1 MTAKVYTTK
10 GNANRAAK
18 AAGVDPA
25 TVYATDGGF
34 TFPALAPASNATES
48 TSANPP
54 GWEFAGGPTDQES
67 AGGPATEPVP
77 YAFAEG
83 TNSAGEPARGPAT
96 ESGAPVVALVE
107 DPARHVVVGGATET
121 GQEEGIVARVVS
133 VGPATGPMAQDKP
146 AKAARGKGKP
156 AKGKAAKP
164 AKPAKVAKG
173 KPGRK
178 PKAPAEPKAPRDTKL
193 SRFVA
198 MLRRPEGCTLD
209 DAMDA
214 FGWQRHTA
222 RGAIAGAIK
231 VKLGLTLETEKV
243 DGKTVYRIPA

>member
-10 GNANRAAK
+10 SNAIRAAK
-18 AAGVDPA
+18 AQSIDPA
-25 TVYATDGGF
+25 TVYATEGGF
-34 TFPALAPASNATES
+34 TFPALAPASNATTES
-48 TSANPP
+48 TTTESSGNPA
-54 GWEFAGGPTDQES
+54 GWEFAGGPTDQDS
-67 AGGPATEPVP
+67 AAPASATTEAVP
-77 YAFAEG
+77 YAFNEG
-83 TNSAGEPARGPAT
+83 TNSAGQPAGGPALT
-96 ESGAPVVALVE
+96 AEEIGTVARIV
-107 DPARHVVVGGATET
+107 DPA
-121 GQEEGIVARVVS
+121 
-133 VGPATGPMAQDKP
+133 P
-146 AKAARGKGKP
+146 AKPKAPRGKGGKAAP
-156 AKGKAAKP
+156 AKGKAAKAAP
-164 AKPAKVAKG
+164 AKPAKG

-231 VKLGLTLETEKV
+231 VKLGLTVETEKV

>member
-25 TVYATDGGF
+25 TVYATEGGF
-34 TFPALAPASNATES
+34 TFPTVAPASNATES

-67 AGGPATEPVP
+67 GPASNEDP
-77 YAFAEG
+77 AFAAKFAANMAEIDSQLATLG
-83 TNSAGEPARGPAT
+83 NGPAT

-146 AKAARGKGKP
+146 AKAARGKGKG
-156 AKGKAAKP
+156 KGKAAKP
-164 AKPAKVAKG
+164 AKPAKAAPAKGAKG

-214 FGWQRHTA
+214 SRPA
-222 RGAIAGAIK
+222 APLRGP
-231 VKLGLTLETEKV
+231 L
-243 DGKTVYRIPA
+243 R